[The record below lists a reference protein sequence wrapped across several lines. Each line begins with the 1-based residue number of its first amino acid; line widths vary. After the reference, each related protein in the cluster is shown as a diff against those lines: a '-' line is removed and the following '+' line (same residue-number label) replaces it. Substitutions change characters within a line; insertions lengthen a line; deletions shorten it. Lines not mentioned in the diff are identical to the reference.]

1 MLLQVNAHVLNMER
15 AHASKTEALGERIS
29 VLENIFK
36 EEVAKRQRSVHE
48 RDAARAEAE
57 ELRAALTNEETVL
70 EAKNRECEQAMA
82 ASQEAAARAEAA
94 ESEVHAV
101 RQAARRR
108 VVVGH
113 WIFLSAR
120 AALSALISNEQEA
133 AKAAGLCARSDS
145 RGEASV
151 QTEPMRASTSVGRGV
166 VARPGMDD
174 WLAYFKGVLKQALA
188 LSAEE
193 ALRGE
198 WLMPVPILL
207 HTISMLYSRKAV
219 MDQIDDRQHRARQ
232 HLAFFVYDHFVS
244 QARCAAEGA
253 AAFVRLVVNLVQYLP
268 REAPGGRGE
277 ESSARL
283 EAWLAHVKLDRIHL
297 QRVQTFATLMGAN
310 PLSKWDVGFT
320 LEAADVYL
328 ETLVRVRKG
337 LTPLLPEQGTE
348 SSSKAMLVPMAE
360 MKAVLET
367 VCSHMKNIDRQTI
380 KVEIE
385 TELKV
390 QRPGGPRGGLVN
402 LDKALQMVVDYW
414 KTLCYDS
421 SSARLQSLF
430 VSADT
435 DQSGELD
442 YTEFADMIDKIR
454 NAGFAHISPRS
465 VLRIYS
471 QMSLGSRVD
480 ASIFCD
486 VAYRY
491 DLGKVPVGTSP
502 PGGKASN
509 EMEQAEIIFKLL
521 KGHWEHLEPKVLPV
535 VSALKNSS
543 HGLMMQELI
552 LLMRAFLDEQRFP
565 AHAMHAFRIIVAE
578 LPPAVRSEIQQSK
591 DFRLVKRAK
600 GDDKKGEDARPA
612 SKDRRQRGASR

>member
-1 MLLQVNAHVLNMER
+1 MER

-188 LSAEE
+188 CSAEE

-198 WLMPVPILL
+198 WLMPVPVLL
-207 HTISMLYSRKAV
+207 HTVSMLYSRKAV

-521 KGHWEHLEPKVLPV
+521 KGHWEHLEPKVLAV

-591 DFRLVKRAK
+591 DFRLVKPAK

>member
-36 EEVAKRQRSVHE
+36 EEVATRQRSVHE

-82 ASQEAAARAEAA
+82 ASQAAAARAEAA
-94 ESEVHAV
+94 ESEVHAL

-120 AALSALISNEQEA
+120 AALAALISHEQEV
-133 AKAAGLCARSDS
+133 AKAAELCG
-145 RGEASV
+145 RGEAAV

-166 VARPGMDD
+166 VSRPGMDD

-268 REAPGGRGE
+268 REAPGGKGE

-283 EAWLAHVKLDRIHL
+283 EAWLAQVKLDRFHL

-310 PLSKWDVGFT
+310 ALSKWDVGFT

-348 SSSKAMLVPMAE
+348 SSSKELLVPMAE

-367 VCSHMKNIDRQTI
+367 VCSHMKSIDRQTI

-402 LDKALQMVVDYW
+402 LDKALKMVVDYW

-491 DLGKVPVGTSP
+491 DLGKVPVGTSL
-502 PGGKASN
+502 PGGKAST
-509 EMEQAEIIFKLL
+509 EMEQRETIFKLL

-543 HGLMMQELI
+543 HGLVMQELI
-552 LLMRAFLDEQRFP
+552 LLMRAFMDEQQYP